1 MAKDMVNEFKVR
13 GEDLLKKIKE
23 LIHEGN
29 VRKIIIKDDKGN
41 PYIEL
46 PLTLGVVGVFLAPVW
61 AAIGALAAMASNFTV
76 EVVKKEDAK
85 KEENPS

>member
-1 MAKDMVNEFKVR
+1 MSNDIVNEFKVR

-29 VRKIIIKDDKGN
+29 IRKIIIKDEKGN

-46 PLTLGVVGVFLAPVW
+46 PLTLGVVGVLLAPVW
-61 AAIGALAAMASNFTV
+61 AAIGALAALATNFTV

-85 KEENPS
+85 KEKNPS